1 MTHTFKFQKC
11 LNHKTKIERDT
22 HSTQTVTVSAIK
34 LTKKNKMVKTIK
46 NMINIKD
53 GNNEAFPAAWQ

>member
-1 MTHTFKFQKC
+1 MALLVSTGQADDEMTHTFKFQKC

-46 NMINIKD
+46 NMI
-53 GNNEAFPAAWQ
+53 